1 MFKKSPIFDI
11 ISLCLKKIKER
22 KLMNFV
28 QKLALAYSH
37 RTMTRSLSAN
47 FKVQLQPQ
55 KKRYNPAKSYMLYA
69 HIPFCHTFCPYCS
82 FHKYAYDED
91 LARVYF
97 ESLRAE
103 IRLIAELG
111 FDFST
116 MVVGGGT
123 TLINESELL
132 RTLELCKKLFNIK
145 EISCETDPN
154 HIEAS
159 KLGLFK
165 GLIDRL
171 SCGVQS
177 FDDGILQKIAR
188 YQKFGSSKELQEKL
202 EKAIGILPLFSID
215 LIFNFPSQ
223 SKEQLLNDLNI
234 AKKLAPQQ
242 ITTYPLM
249 KSNLTKESIAR
260 ALGVNFKDNEFE
272 FYRVI
277 CEFFKDYTQNN
288 AWSFASVKSALNDE
302 YVSSHHEYVGVGS
315 GAFSFLDGELLINAF
330 NLNDYTKFIAQN
342 ANANIAR
349 ASFKRKEILRYI
361 FLTEMFSGELN
372 VDKFNTH
379 LNCSLEKELFVEL
392 LGLKMAGAV
401 VRENGVLKC
410 TDFGRY
416 LFVVL
421 MKDFYTGMDIVRAV
435 FRDDARLKN
444 RDFIDIMSEKIS
456 NES

>member
-1 MFKKSPIFDI
+1 
-11 ISLCLKKIKER
+11 
-22 KLMNFV
+22 MNPV

-37 RTMTRSLSAN
+37 RTMMSSLKRN
-47 FKVQLQPQ
+47 FKVCLKPTQ
-55 KKRYNPAKSYMLYA
+55 KHHDLAKSYMLYA

-91 LARVYF
+91 LARAYF
-97 ESLRAE
+97 KSLRAE
-103 IRLIAELG
+103 IKLIAAQG

-132 RTLELCKKLFNIK
+132 RTLELCKSLFSI
-145 EISCETDPN
+145 EQISCESDPN
-154 HIEAS
+154 HIEPS

-177 FDDGILQKIAR
+177 FDDEILQKIAR
-188 YQKFGSSKELQEKL
+188 YAKFGSGKVLQDKL
-202 EKAIGILPLFSID
+202 SKAIGILPLFSID

-223 SKEQLLNDLNI
+223 SKEQLLNDLEI
-234 AKKLAPQQ
+234 AKSLAPQQ

-249 KSNLTKESIAR
+249 KSNLTKESIAK
-260 ALGVNFKDNEFE
+260 ALGVGFKDNEFE

-277 CEFFKDYTQNN
+277 CEFFKDYERNN
-288 AWSFASVKSALNDE
+288 AWGFSREKTALNDE

-315 GAFSFLDGELLINAF
+315 GAFSFLNGELLINAF
-330 NLNDYTKFIAQN
+330 NLGDYTRLIAEKS
-342 ANANIAR
+342 NANIA
-349 ASFKRKEILRYI
+349 SVGFQRKDILRYI

-372 VDKFNTH
+372 IAKFNA
-379 LNCSLEKELFVEL
+379 CCECELEKELYAEL
-392 LGLKMAGAV
+392 LGLKLAGAV
-401 VRENGVLKC
+401 VKEGGVLKC

-435 FRDDARLKN
+435 FRDDTRLKN
-444 RDFIDIMSEKIS
+444 RDFIDIM
-456 NES
+456 NESLAS